1 MNVIK
6 RDARIDLR
14 QLFSEKTCLRVL
26 EAHSP
31 ISAMLAK
38 SVRLGA
44 GDTSLGYDAIWSSSL
59 TDSTQR
65 CLPDIEILS
74 PSDRLERLNE
84 ILAVCDLPLI
94 YDADTGGKI
103 EHLAI
108 HVQWLARAGV
118 SAIVIEDK
126 CGLKKNSL
134 LGLSVHQEQETVEHF
149 CDKIRVGTH
158 HRLGG
163 SMMIFARCESLI
175 LEKGLDDA
183 LARCRAY
190 TEAGADGIMIHSRKS
205 TGEEILEFA
214 RCFKQTHPHIP
225 LVCVPTSY
233 PQLTFSCLADAGFNA
248 VIYANHMLRGAYSA
262 MRQVATSILEHDRA
276 YEIEPA
282 CMPIDEILSLVPGT
296 R

>member
-1 MNVIK
+1 MNIVNP
-6 RDARIDLR
+6 DSRIDLR
-14 QLFSEKTCLRVL
+14 QLFHDKPCLRVL

-38 SVRLGA
+38 SVRLEARGA
-44 GDTSLGYDAIWSSSL
+44 SLGYDAIWSSSL

-84 ILAVCDLPLI
+84 ILGVCDLPLI
-94 YDADTGGKI
+94 YDADTGGKV
-103 EHLAI
+103 EHFAI

-149 CDKIRVGTH
+149 CEKIRAGTQ
-158 HRLGG
+158 HRPGER
-163 SMMIFARCESLI
+163 MMIFARCESLI
-175 LEKGLDDA
+175 LEKGLEDA
-183 LARCRAY
+183 LARCSAY
-190 TEAGADGIMIHSRKS
+190 TEAGADGIMIHSRKRS
-205 TGEEILEFA
+205 GEEILEFA
-214 RCFKQTHPHIP
+214 RRFKHRHPATP
-225 LVCVPTSY
+225 LICVPTSY

-262 MRQVATSILEHDRA
+262 MRQVATSILENDRA

>member
-14 QLFSEKTCLRVL
+14 QLFSEKACLRVL

-38 SVRLGA
+38 SVRLDA

-103 EHLAI
+103 EHFAI
-108 HVQWLARAGV
+108 HVQWLARAG
-118 SAIVIEDK
+118 
-126 CGLKKNSL
+126 
-134 LGLSVHQEQETVEHF
+134 
-149 CDKIRVGTH
+149 
-158 HRLGG
+158 
-163 SMMIFARCESLI
+163 
-175 LEKGLDDA
+175 
-183 LARCRAY
+183 CRRSSSK
-190 TEAGADGIMIHSRKS
+190 TNAG
-205 TGEEILEFA
+205 
-214 RCFKQTHPHIP
+214 
-225 LVCVPTSY
+225 
-233 PQLTFSCLADAGFNA
+233 
-248 VIYANHMLRGAYSA
+248 
-262 MRQVATSILEHDRA
+262 
-276 YEIEPA
+276 
-282 CMPIDEILSLVPGT
+282 
-296 R
+296 